1 MGTGP
6 LAPMEGTAPAL
17 LTAPSATAEAQ
28 NSLYVTSIEK
38 GIRVMNAFMG
48 ERALGLAEVARKT
61 GLDMSA
67 VQRFVY
73 TWQALG
79 YLQKDER
86 TRRYHCS
93 PKMLDW
99 ALIYQYSDPLI
110 VIAAPALLAMV
121 EETGQATN
129 LGRLVGAEVIYV
141 SRIPSRRARLV
152 GPVVGDRAPAFCTA
166 SGRAI
171 MSRLDPAEVD
181 EILAAAPRQQLTRH
195 TIVDRGAI
203 LERIALARSDG
214 FTIAV
219 EECLLGEITVASP
232 ITGNLGRPVASVN
245 LSMKTSNFT
254 LDRVRA
260 EMAPAVVNSAT
271 VISEAYARSGQF

>member
-6 LAPMEGTAPAL
+6 VAPTEGTAPAL
-17 LTAPSATAEAQ
+17 LTAPSETLEAQ

-38 GIRVMNAFMG
+38 GIRVINAFMG
-48 ERALGLAEVARKT
+48 ERSLGLADVARKT

-67 VQRFVY
+67 VQRFVF

-79 YLQKDER
+79 YLRKDER

-99 ALIYQYSDPLI
+99 ALLYQYSDPLI

-121 EETGQATN
+121 EETGQAAN
-129 LGRLVGAEVIYV
+129 LGRLVDAEVIYV

-152 GPVVGDRAPAFCTA
+152 GPVIGDRAPAFCTA

-171 MSRLDPAEVD
+171 MSRLDQAEVE
-181 EILAAAPRQQLTRH
+181 EILDSTSRRQLTRH
-195 TIVDRGAI
+195 TIVDRAEI
-203 LERIALARSDG
+203 LERVAQARSDG
-214 FTIAV
+214 FTMAV
-219 EECLLGEITVASP
+219 EECLLGEITVAAP
-232 ITGNLGRPVASVN
+232 IIGNLGRPVASVN
-245 LSMKTSNFT
+245 LSMRTSNFT
-254 LDRVRA
+254 FERVRE
-260 EMAPAVVNSAT
+260 EMAPVIINTAAAV
-271 VISEAYARSGQF
+271 SEAYARSGQF

>member
-203 LERIALARSDG
+203 LERIALTRSDG

-271 VISEAYARSGQF
+271 VISE

>member
-6 LAPMEGTAPAL
+6 VALLEGTAPAL
-17 LTAPSATAEAQ
+17 QTTPRETFEAR

-67 VQRFVY
+67 VQRFVF

-121 EETGQATN
+121 EETGQAAN
-129 LGRLVGAEVIYV
+129 LGRLVDTEVIYV

-152 GPVVGDRAPAFCTA
+152 GPVIGDRAPAFCTA

-171 MSRLDPAEVD
+171 MSRLDLAEVE
-181 EILAAAPRQQLTRH
+181 EILDAAVRRQLTRH
-195 TIVDRGAI
+195 TIIDRGEI
-203 LERIALARSDG
+203 LNRIAEARSNG

-219 EECLLGEITVASP
+219 EECLLGEITVAAP
-232 ITGNLGRPVASVN
+232 ITSHQGRPIASVN
-245 LSMKTSNFT
+245 LSMKTSNFST
-254 LDRVRA
+254 ERVRD
-260 EMAPAVVNSAT
+260 EMAPAIVNTAAL
-271 VISEAYARSGQF
+271 ISEAYARSGRF